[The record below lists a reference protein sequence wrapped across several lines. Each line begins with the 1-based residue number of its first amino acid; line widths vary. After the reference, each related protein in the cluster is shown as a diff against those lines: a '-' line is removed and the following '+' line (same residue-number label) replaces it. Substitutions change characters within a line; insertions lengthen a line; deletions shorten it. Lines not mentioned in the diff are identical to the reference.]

1 MAFIFVA
8 ALLLLLTPPA
18 ACAEDPCLGSV
29 EAACGEALR
38 NQDATR
44 ANVRV
49 DSVVASIER
58 GFNELKS
65 EMKSMARSIAEN
77 ARGLEALRADFHS
90 WTAGPASKLVLLC
103 GSVFAGLVFYMVRNP
118 LKVAAIWSVVTGP
131 GVLPPQHVA

>member
-1 MAFIFVA
+1 
-8 ALLLLLTPPA
+8 LLVLTPPA

-29 EAACGEALR
+29 EAACGKALR

-44 ANVRV
+44 ANIRV

-58 GFNELKS
+58 GFNELKD
-65 EMKSMARSIAEN
+65 EIKSMARGIAENARGIAEN
-77 ARGLEALRADFHS
+77 ARGLEALRTDFHS

-103 GSVFAGLVFYMVRNP
+103 GTVFAGLVFYMARNP

-131 GVLPPQHVA
+131 GVLPPQHAA

>member
-1 MAFIFVA
+1 MLV
-8 ALLLLLTPPA
+8 LTPPA

-29 EAACGEALR
+29 EAACGKALR

-58 GFNELKS
+58 GFNELKD
-65 EMKSMARSIAEN
+65 EIKSMARGIAEN
-77 ARGLEALRADFHS
+77 ARGLEALRTDFHS
-90 WTAGPASKLVLLC
+90 WTAGPASKLVLMC
-103 GSVFAGLVFYMVRNP
+103 GTVFAGLVFYMVRNP

-131 GVLPPQHVA
+131 GVLPPQHAA